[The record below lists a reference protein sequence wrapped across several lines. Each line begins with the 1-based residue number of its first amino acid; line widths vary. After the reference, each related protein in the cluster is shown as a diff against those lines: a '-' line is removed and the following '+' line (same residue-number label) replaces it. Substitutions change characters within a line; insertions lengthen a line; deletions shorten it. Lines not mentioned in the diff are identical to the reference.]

1 MIKAFQRALCFCL
14 LAFLLAHPGMI
25 AQAQINSD
33 VLMRIA
39 VGEYA
44 KASRMP
50 RIDTDNFTS
59 LVLPT
64 FRYDFLP
71 PSVIFANDPVGLL
84 QNAIMKRIGIR
95 YRFYGSDDRGYDCSG
110 FVWRVFS
117 DVGGDFE
124 RVAARTLWRQ
134 LPEAKGDETC
144 QFGTLVFF
152 NGLRHI
158 GIVRD
163 SDSFY
168 HASRSQGITLSY
180 FAGYWGK
187 RITGF
192 RPFQIG
198 PISLPISHLSSRPLS
213 TKDHSQGDRI
223 YA

>member
-14 LAFLLAHPGMI
+14 LACLLTHPGMI
-25 AQAQINSD
+25 AQAQINSA

-39 VGEYA
+39 AGEYA

-50 RIDTDNFTS
+50 RIDTDNFMS
-59 LVLPT
+59 LVLPV

-71 PSVIFANDPVGLL
+71 PSIIFANDPADLL
-84 QNAIMKRIGIR
+84 QSAIMKRIGIR

-110 FVWRVFS
+110 FVWRVFN
-117 DVGGDFE
+117 DAGADFE
-124 RVAARTLWRQ
+124 RVAARTLWSQ
-134 LPEAKGDETC
+134 LPEAKGEETC

-168 HASRSQGITLSY
+168 HASRSQGITLSC
-180 FAGYWGK
+180 FAGYWEK

-192 RPFQIG
+192 RRSPV
-198 PISLPISHLSSRPLS
+198 PIFPIHPDS
-213 TKDHSQGDRI
+213 I
-223 YA
+223 NIAE